1 MSDDLQTTQN
11 QSEYIDYRHKEEE
24 ILAERE
30 AGELGLPYINLYN
43 TGIDTNALSLLTEE
57 EAKALGMAPFKVVG
71 KKLWIALKDVTIPG
85 VEDKVRALAKNY
97 EIHLYYVSGRSL
109 QKAWERFEDIS
120 RAERS
125 KGGLVQISEAAL
137 DRIKHRVSNNKDV
150 EKLFTEAISAAGTKL
165 NSELLDIILGGA
177 IATQASDIHIEPQE
191 DFVKMRYRQDGVL
204 EEILTFDHKLHNLIN
219 TRLKLLAGMKLTTDS
234 RAQDGRFTINY
245 NKNEIE
251 VRVSLIPSPYGES
264 IVMRILNP
272 EGLTVDLEQLGIQ
285 PNLLKILKREIA
297 KPQGLILTTGPT
309 GSGKTTTLY
318 SFLKYIYSSE
328 IKMMTIEDPIEYH
341 LAGISQ
347 TQVDRDKGYDFLAG
361 LRAALRQD
369 PDVIMV
375 GEIRD
380 HETAD
385 TAINAALTGHIVLST
400 IHTNGAAGVVPRM
413 LDLQIDPGIMADAV
427 TVSLGQ
433 RLVRKLS
440 SSKKEVPLAPEKA
453 AQIKKIIDRAIAH
466 GKDVT
471 IYGYTPGTPFHVYEP
486 VPTDDNATGYKG
498 RIGIFEA
505 ILMDAKVRA
514 ILASKPSERVVEQ
527 TARHQGILTMQ
538 EDGVLKVLAGITSL
552 DELERVVSLEVDE
565 SDELNTVAESLTIPG
580 KKIDSSTEIQA
591 HALYTAPDTQIP
603 TPSLAEDIRQNIS
616 AAPTHGGKNH
626 ELKML
631 VEYLKRLE
639 EDQQKSPE
647 TGAAEKISEAR
658 NTILELIESS
668 KIDELFELTET
679 EKAEHEIS
687 TIMQDLHTLELHQ
700 KINPT
705 LGIAR
710 RLGEIRK
717 NLEELLQ

>member
-1 MSDDLQTTQN
+1 MSDELPTIQN
-11 QSEYIDYRHKEEE
+11 QSEYNDYRHKELEV
-24 ILAERE
+24 IAERE
-30 AGELGLPYINLYN
+30 ATELGLQYVNLYN
-43 TGIDTNALSLLTEE
+43 TGIDTNALSLLTEA

-71 KKLWIALKDVTIPG
+71 KKLWVALKDVTLPG
-85 VEDKVRALAKNY
+85 VEDKIRALAKDY
-97 EIHLYYVSGRSL
+97 EIHLYYVSDRSL

-125 KGGLVQISEAAL
+125 KGGLVQISEASI
-137 DRIKHRVSNNKDV
+137 DRIKHRVSTNKDV
-150 EKLFTEAISAAGTKL
+150 SQLFKDAIAAGGTKL

-177 IATQASDIHIEPQE
+177 IATQSSDIHIEPQE

-204 EEILTFDHKLHNLIN
+204 EEVLTFDHKLHTMIN

-285 PNLLKILKREIA
+285 PNLLKILKNEIA

-318 SFLKYIYSSE
+318 SFLKYIYSPE
-328 IKMMTIEDPIEYH
+328 IKTMTIEDPIEYH
-341 LAGISQ
+341 LVGISQ
-347 TQVDRDKGYDFLAG
+347 TQVEREKGYDFLAG

-385 TAINAALTGHIVLST
+385 TAINAALTGHIVFST
-400 IHTNGAAGVVPRM
+400 IHTNGAAGVIPRM
-413 LDLQIDPGIMADAV
+413 LDLQIDPGIMADAI

-433 RLVRKLS
+433 RLVRKLATN
-440 SSKKEVPLAPEKA
+440 KKEVVLSPEKE
-453 AQIKKIIDRAIAH
+453 AQIQKIIERAIRH

-514 ILASKPSERVVEQ
+514 ILATRPSERQVELA
-527 TARHQGILTMQ
+527 ARHQGILTMQ

-552 DELERVVSLEVDE
+552 DELERVVSLDVDE
-565 SDELNTVAESLTIPG
+565 SDESGVAAETLP
-580 KKIDSSTEIQA
+580 
-591 HALYTAPDTQIP
+591 IP
-603 TPSLAEDIRQNIS
+603 TSPVIKTPEPSTPS
-616 AAPTHGGKNH
+616 VAAAQPSFEPTQPTTTTHGKSH

-631 VEYLKRLE
+631 VEYLKRIE

-647 TGAAEKISEAR
+647 IGAAEKIAEAR

-668 KIDELFELTET
+668 KIEDLFEMSE
-679 EKAEHEIS
+679 AEQAHAEVAKIVD
-687 TIMQDLHTLELHQ
+687 DLHTLELHQ
-700 KINPT
+700 KINPQ
-705 LGIAR
+705 LGVASK
-710 RLGEIRK
+710 LASIRK
-717 NLEELLQ
+717 NLEELLSVGQ